1 MDFTNLYTTRP
12 KKNVDEDLAEIVAT
26 FRELLKH
33 GETRVKLINY
43 HQGLPLCYPA
53 TIVGVENGMIDL
65 DIHPQQAVAIQ
76 RDRYTFIRCEA
87 FSHAIGAHVQ
97 YINIR
102 KRAATLLRFFYAD
115 IMAEKRSALRLV
127 LNPATDAAFETPD
140 GKVSGKLIDLST
152 GGATVM
158 TEHAPD
164 IPEGAEF
171 KLQFMLPNIIQNTHT
186 IAATP
191 AFYLGTTERG
201 GSHLI
206 RFVITPDK
214 NLEQQISQ
222 YLFQR
227 QVEIIRD
234 LKDESL

>member
-1 MDFTNLYTTRP
+1 MDFINLYITRP

-26 FRELLKH
+26 FRELLKR

-76 RDRYTFIRCEA
+76 RDRYTFIRCDA

-97 YINIR
+97 YINVR
-102 KRAATLLRFFYAD
+102 KRAATLMRFFYAD

-127 LNPATDAAFETPD
+127 LNPATDAAFETPE

-158 TEHAPD
+158 TEHAPE
-164 IPEGAEF
+164 IPERAEF

-191 AFYLGTTERG
+191 ALYLGTTEQG
-201 GSHLI
+201 GSYLI
-206 RFVITPDK
+206 RCVITPDK